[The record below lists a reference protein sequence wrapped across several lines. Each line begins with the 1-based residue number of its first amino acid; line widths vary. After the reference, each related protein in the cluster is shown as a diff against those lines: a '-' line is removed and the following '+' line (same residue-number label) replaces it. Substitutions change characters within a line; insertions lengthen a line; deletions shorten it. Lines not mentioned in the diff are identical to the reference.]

1 MVFGGIW
8 GKLFLESLVPEME
21 TGLGVGEDL
30 GLSDTMPLREGREK
44 GVGMGERA
52 VYDGKEEA

>member
-1 MVFGGIW
+1 M
-8 GKLFLESLVPEME
+8 LFLESLVPEME

-44 GVGMGERA
+44 GVGMGESA
-52 VYDGKEEA
+52 VDDGKEEA